1 MRPIALL
8 TLTLLALCAPAPA
21 LAGTFIVPFGSGTSM
36 GLAGWTGKADA
47 GAICG
52 YEGNSTIFLNA
63 GTLPAHS
70 GCFLLFNAPAAAQI
84 LAVNVHHGWT
94 KASPAT
100 ALCAY
105 SFAAQPGDTLHRCSG
120 GIVSTT
126 RSRRAASSWI
136 ELGIYNESASP
147 IVLSTARANNIV
159 YLNGGVTLSDPTAPG
174 LTASGPTG
182 VQNGLSAQLAWS
194 ASDAESGAPSV
205 GYTVDGG
212 PVQVVRGQAC
222 SWLCG
227 TGASG
232 TATVD
237 LSGLPDGP
245 HAVTVYAWSYAD
257 VTTTAG
263 PFTFHRRPHRAGRCR
278 SCVSRP
284 TRARRRRA
292 GGDTARSRS
301 RSRPRRPTTSPARG
315 CACTPRR
322 APSSATTRAR
332 AR

>member
-105 SFAAQPGDTLHRCSG
+105 SFAAQPGDTLRPLQRRHLRRRVRGERLELGRARDLQRERLADRPVDRARQQHRLPQRRRDALGSDG
-120 GIVSTT
+120 ARALGERPDRRPDRDSP
-126 RSRRAASSWI
+126 RSSAGRPRTPRAARRRW
-136 ELGIYNESASP
+136 ATP
-147 IVLSTARANNIV
+147 STAGRSQI
-159 YLNGGVTLSDPTAPG
+159 L
-174 LTASGPTG
+174 
-182 VQNGLSAQLAWS
+182 
-194 ASDAESGAPSV
+194 
-205 GYTVDGG
+205 
-212 PVQVVRGQAC
+212 RGQAC

-245 HAVTVYAWSYAD
+245 HSVTVYGLVVRRRD
-257 VTTTAG
+257 DDGG
-263 PFTFHRRPHRAGRCR
+263 PVRLPCRPHGPGRAAA
-278 SCVSRP
+278 
-284 TRARRRRA
+284 ARRRRSGRHC
-292 GGDTARSRS
+292 GGLVGT
-301 RSRPRRPTTSPARG
+301 RPDRALDLDLDGRATSPARA
-315 CACTPRR
+315 CASTRRR
-322 APSSATTRAR
+322 APSSATRPPQVR
-332 AR
+332 